1 MDKHYENEEKFGRWL
16 LDFIPLTQWL
26 FLTCSFFFFIYIHVF
41 LDASRNKTQRMQ
53 KQDKR
58 PKDNDP

>member
-1 MDKHYENEEKFGRWL
+1 MTLGFHPFNTVIISHML
-16 LDFIPLTQWL
+16 L
-26 FLTCSFFFFIYIHVF
+26 FLIYIHVF